1 MADALAVPGQE
12 QSSLPSSASAPNEPP
27 VGTSPQT
34 LATPAPIT
42 VGASPVHDQDNIPPG
57 TQPAPSPYTNAK
69 DDISSDYTD
78 KSSQQEF
85 DEAFKANQAQ
95 VDGDK
100 EDEDTTKPSKT
111 DPHGIGLGDEITQLT
126 NFTGKVGGDI
136 LRGSTMEA
144 PSQAWGAV
152 IDATKNT
159 VGALAFVAD
168 WINKTIDPGTMKSGL
183 TEDISKG
190 IEAGKEGATKALDI
204 VDSAEAQSVTGRGLR
219 SIETFMVGFIP
230 IVKGLK
236 AVGAGIALAD
246 LAAGAITSAT
256 VLSPAEKNLSNLLI
270 EVPALQ
276 NSVTEYLASNP
287 DDSEGVAR
295 FKKAVEG
302 LGFGVA
308 AEGVFGALR
317 ALKSSRIAQ
326 GLQDASG
333 ATDSA
338 QYQTK
343 FGNKSDPWIDNA
355 TGDKIVKGT
364 ATADDLSGGV
374 NWAKFQSVTDLDK
387 AVKAIATAKRS
398 VIPPANINEPVE
410 AASSDVYSHFGRSQ
424 WTGKNYSSVDDVT
437 SDISALQDHLANYD
451 KTLKDPQAINDW
463 AIKANGGND
472 NVFENKQ
479 ALMSQRDIVQGQLDK
494 LTAKK
499 TSWDNTQTVNAASP
513 TAPTSNPKP
522 VTISSNGK
530 VNIAPTSA
538 PFRTATVSD
547 KQVIAGA
554 TRLGIKPNDYL
565 NGVIAMNGN
574 RAVDAEHIYAIN
586 TMVEAA
592 TKNVVSYAKA
602 AVDNPLSDAAA
613 ADYLRMSNIHT
624 SVVMYAQGA
633 AAEAGRALRAFQI
646 PIGGVSKQIAAINSQ
661 LMQAGGPDAIRKIAN
676 EVAGMGDN
684 AGGIEKAARL
694 STGSPLGN
702 ALQSY
707 WYFDLLGNISTHI
720 KNPISNALNTAW
732 NIGARYTASGIG
744 ALRGTT
750 EGVQIGEA
758 HSMLYGAVDSM
769 GDAFRAA
776 GKAIMTGETSSPFNK
791 FGLPS
796 VNPMS
801 AKAFGITGDINGT
814 PIEQF
819 EYVYGKTLD
828 GLGTVFQAPTRAIL
842 GQDEFMR
849 VINTRAEMSALAFRQ
864 AVGQEGREGSD
875 AAARIS
881 EILQNPN
888 PSMFDAAT
896 TAADQT
902 ISTSPLG
909 TAGKGLQQFLNQAP
923 IFKAIVPFVR
933 IQTNLASWAVRNS
946 PIGFLASSVKAEL
959 QAGGP
964 RADIAMAK
972 MAMGSVL
979 SMTVMNEAFKGN
991 ITGAAPANPDLK
1003 SAWLAQHPANSI
1015 KVPGTD
1021 KWISYESF
1029 GGMGILMGL
1038 MASYGQIAGSM
1049 RPEDAGSLAGALT
1062 LATSKSIMNSTFLGD
1077 VNDVL
1082 DGMHGDPNALQRFAN
1097 NTLATFVVPNMISQ
1111 FAHKNAPIP
1120 GVPFGLLTDN
1130 ADKNVRD
1137 THGSAI
1143 DPIMEELQQ
1152 LGNSIIN
1159 RIPGWSKSLPADTD
1173 VWGRDR
1179 LMSYGLGQDLASP
1192 VASANMEA
1200 DPISKYITDNKVPLA
1215 MPKRTQDFG
1224 QPMGAISLKPEEY
1237 RQYSKLA
1244 GNDAKNPM
1252 NGYGLHDAL
1261 NDAIKGEGPL
1271 ASQWR
1276 NGSDGPNGSRAG
1288 LIRNQVQEYR
1298 KVAGFQMYQ
1307 GSQDIRQRVQ
1317 LAQQA
1322 RIQARQPT
1330 LGPEQ

>member
-12 QSSLPSSASAPNEPP
+12 QSSLPSSAPAPNEPP

-42 VGASPVHDQDNIPPG
+42 AGASPVLDQDNIPPG

-78 KSSQQEF
+78 KSRQQEF

-100 EDEDTTKPSKT
+100 EDEDPTKPSKT

-190 IEAGKEGATKALDI
+190 IEAGKEGATKVLDT

-387 AVKAIATAKRS
+387 AVKAIAAAKRTAS
-398 VIPPANINEPVE
+398 GADESISSAAIQVGSKVYTGVTHGVAYTNAINAGELPNTLE
-410 AASSDVYSHFGRSQ
+410 AATANEANNGFMTSKGRYVDRQGALDVANNKSQIDATDELSGPSSSNPSRGLD
-424 WTGKNYSSVDDVT
+424 
-437 SDISALQDHLANYD
+437 SASLLN
-451 KTLKDPQAINDW
+451 PQATGY
-463 AIKANGGND
+463 K
-472 NVFENKQ
+472 
-479 ALMSQRDIVQGQLDK
+479 
-494 LTAKK
+494 
-499 TSWDNTQTVNAASP
+499 
-513 TAPTSNPKP
+513 PTS
-522 VTISSNGK
+522 S
-530 VNIAPTSA
+530 

-547 KQVIAGA
+547 KEVIAGA
-554 TRLGIKPNDYL
+554 ARLGIKPNDYL
-565 NGVIAMNGN
+565 NGVVAMNGN
-574 RAVDAEHIYAIN
+574 RAIDAEHIYAIN
-586 TMVEAA
+586 TMVQAA

-819 EYVYGKTLD
+819 KYVYGKALD

-1097 NTLATFVVPNMISQ
+1097 NTLATFAVPNMVAQ

-1173 VWGRDR
+1173 IWGRDR

-1215 MPKRTQDFG
+1215 MPERTQDFG